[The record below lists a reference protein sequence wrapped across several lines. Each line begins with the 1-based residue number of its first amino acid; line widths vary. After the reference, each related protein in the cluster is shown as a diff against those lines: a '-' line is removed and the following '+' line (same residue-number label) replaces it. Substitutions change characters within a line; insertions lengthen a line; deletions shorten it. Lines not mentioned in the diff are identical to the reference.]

1 MRRPSHHVALAKLGS
16 FASYRKE
23 PFAFC
28 EGVTFI
34 GEAGKLRL
42 LSQGAL
48 RILRRCNA
56 RNPKIQNMLRMVGYG
71 ENLGSGFPTI
81 ISAWKD
87 ANWGEPELK
96 NKFEIDEVELVLP
109 IPVGGANDRV
119 NDTINDTINDTLNDT
134 LNDSVK
140 TTYTIIRSN
149 PGIQR
154 KGIADISGKSVAT
167 TGRHL
172 AILVKEGLIE
182 HRDSDKTGGYYAK

>member
-1 MRRPSHHVALAKLGS
+1 
-16 FASYRKE
+16 
-23 PFAFC
+23 
-28 EGVTFI
+28 
-34 GEAGKLRL
+34 
-42 LSQGAL
+42 
-48 RILRRCNA
+48 
-56 RNPKIQNMLRMVGYG
+56 MVGYG

-87 ANWGEPELK
+87 AKWGEPELK

-109 IPVGGANDRV
+109 LPVRMINDRANDSR
-119 NDTINDTINDTLNDT
+119 NDT

-140 TTYTIIRSN
+140 NTYTIIRLN

-167 TGRHL
+167 TGRHI
-172 AILVKEGLIE
+172 AILMKEGLIE